1 MLSGPGDFLSMW
13 RRLSPILAIM
23 MLAACGADADDPSP
37 EPVPSA
43 GADSPVAA
51 VAELVDAINDP
62 DFAGASRLA
71 VPGQAALA
79 ALAEGATFGEVASS
93 LSDGDQDVAANFWA
107 GFAQGTASFLAGE
120 VSAVEDGTIEQDGV
134 TFHRVVVT
142 PADGES
148 RTLLVREDDGYRI
161 DLFASFGPGLAD
173 KMIGPIERLLTTQ
186 TGEATLILTELQEIV
201 PSLLASASLPGTPSE
216 VSQQLIA
223 LIEVITRVG

>member
-1 MLSGPGDFLSMW
+1 MW
-13 RRLSPILAIM
+13 RRRSPILAIVV
-23 MLAACGADADDPSP
+23 LAACGAGADDPGP
-37 EPVPSA
+37 NPVPSV

-51 VAELVDAINDP
+51 VDELVEAINAP

-93 LSDGDQDVAANFWA
+93 LSDGDQDIAANFWA
-107 GFAQGTASFLAGE
+107 GFAQGTASFLTGD
-120 VSAVEDGTIEQDGV
+120 VSAVEDGTVEQDGV

-142 PADGES
+142 PADGDS
-148 RTLLVREDDGYRI
+148 RTLLIREDDGYRI

-186 TGEATLILTELQEIV
+186 TGEASLILSELQEIV
-201 PSLLASASLPGTPSE
+201 PSLLASASLPGTSSE
-216 VSQQLIA
+216 ASQQLIA